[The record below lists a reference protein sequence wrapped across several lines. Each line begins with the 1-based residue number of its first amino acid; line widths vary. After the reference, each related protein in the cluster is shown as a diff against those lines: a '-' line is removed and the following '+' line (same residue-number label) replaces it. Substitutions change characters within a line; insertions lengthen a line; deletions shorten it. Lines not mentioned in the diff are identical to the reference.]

1 MVPPAEVAQVL
12 KRQLSERQQFW
23 KMRRYF
29 VDDDKRLEDHLAN
42 LFADER
48 SPFLLWLSRHS
59 VQRHSS
65 ILGAD
70 PVFSICAGTVCLLI
84 SVLLLAISSQPL
96 SIWLPC
102 VVITSIMAMSMTCAF
117 FITGRGAL
125 PLSALSTEANTLIEV
140 DGKGQILLDIDA
152 IVEDLDPARSSPLD
166 RETSERCRVAIRD
179 GINSTTL

>member
-1 MVPPAEVAQVL
+1 MVPPAEVAQLL
-12 KRQLSERQQFW
+12 KRHLLERQQFW

-29 VDDDKRLEDHLAN
+29 VDDDKPLEDHLAN

-59 VQRHSS
+59 VHRNSAL
-65 ILGAD
+65 LGAD
-70 PVFSICAGTVCLLI
+70 PVFSICSGTVCLLV

-96 SIWLPC
+96 SIWVPC
-102 VVITSIMAMSMTCAF
+102 VVISSIMAMSMTYAF

-125 PLSALSTEANTLIEV
+125 LLSASSTETNILIEV
-140 DGKGQILLDIDA
+140 DSKGQILIDIDA
-152 IVEDLDPARSSPLD
+152 IVKDLDPAGSSPLD